1 MSWKQNLIL
10 FTGRP
15 KQKTARLNVEAAG
28 QFTWSSY
35 NVINIHKVVTY
46 LIAVATISTLTAFFT

>member
-10 FTGRP
+10 FTERP